1 MCYFFIGRFLFFMHC
16 ISLIFFFC
24 IQPLNLLPAHRQAS
38 SLQVLLVMVLL
49 VLLPRLKVH
58 GRIVAAERAQ
68 LPQLVLQLLL
78 LLQQKLLLLL
88 LELQQLLKLRQL
100 QLRRRVGLAAVAAG
114 LCCGRVHERAQLR
127 GRGLAV
133 GVAGVAA
140 AQAHG
145 SGVPRGRRELAQRG
159 EEEQLL
165 LHA

>member
-1 MCYFFIGRFLFFMHC
+1 MLLSLLFSLFIQ
-16 ISLIFFFC
+16 S
-24 IQPLNLLPAHRQAS
+24 LNLVPAHRHAS
-38 SLQVLLVMVLL
+38 SLQVLLVLVLL

-58 GRIVAAERAQ
+58 GCIVAAERAQ
-68 LPQLVLQLLL
+68 LVQLVLQLLL
-78 LLQQKLLLLL
+78 LLQIELLLLL
-88 LELQQLLKLRQL
+88 ALQQLLQLRRL

-114 LCCGRVHERAQLR
+114 LGCGRIHERAQLR